1 MPKAVINHPTTPF
14 CSSCMEFDFLSD
26 FDVTF
31 PLAIVQSWFD
41 LAVSIEGFD
50 IVSFYFWPGFVLHER
65 WNSVSTTTVPSGL
78 LGDEK

>member
-26 FDVTF
+26 F
-31 PLAIVQSWFD
+31 VQSWFD